1 MAVIQ
6 KRGDSYRVLIRK
18 KGHAAVSK
26 TFKTKALAE
35 RWARDTEYKIDEGKF
50 AVDKATVADTVEEY
64 LKRMAQIGKPVPYNK
79 SIIVRRAAT
88 DLGDK
93 RLDQLTTEVLVD
105 WISGKRDI
113 LPSTRQQYV
122 IYFRTVLTTAETL
135 WEARPDMVAYE
146 RAARFMRTHGI
157 IAEANVRDRRV
168 SDDEISTIVDHFTHS
183 RIPYEDIL
191 PFQLASAFRI
201 GETCRLR
208 WDDINEQDRT
218 ILIRQRKH
226 PRKKRD
232 EIAPLLGAAW
242 DIVQRQ
248 PRTSEFI
255 FPYKADSV
263 STGVT
268 VAVAATGLE
277 DLHLHDI
284 RHEAISRLFEQGY
297 GITEVQLCSGHKDLK
312 MLQRY
317 LHLRPADLHDGPVA
331 IRRYKE
337 QIEAAGN
344 VVPISRAA

>member
-1 MAVIQ
+1 VRSIQ
-6 KRGDSYRVLIRK
+6 LAGNVVFDEEELRKSLTLK
-18 KGHAAVSK
+18 KGSILNIYTVRNDVRRIEEMYKEKNYHNVNVSYQIQPQK
-26 TFKTKALAE
+26 NNQA
-35 RWARDTEYKIDEGKF
+35 DVEYKIDEGKF
-50 AVDKATVADTVEEY
+50 AVDKATVADTVVEY

-79 SIIVRRAAT
+79 AIIVRRAAT

-135 WEARPDMVAYE
+135 WEARPDMVSYE

-157 IAEANVRDRRV
+157 IAESNVRDRRV

-191 PFQLASAFRI
+191 PFQLARAFRI

-248 PRTSEFI
+248 PRGGEFI

-263 STGVT
+263 SAGVT

-277 DLHLHDI
+277 DLHLHDCMLI
-284 RHEAISRLFEQGY
+284 GRDCVNRFK
-297 GITEVQLCSGHKDLK
+297 GHC
-312 MLQRY
+312 R
-317 LHLRPADLHDGPVA
+317 
-331 IRRYKE
+331 
-337 QIEAAGN
+337 
-344 VVPISRAA
+344 